1 MGGPGDAAQ
10 GSVDPPKGLSMN
22 QESNSPG
29 PIPKTGLVISIQAKS
44 KEAVAATVISHSSSE
59 IRVKLARPRS
69 QVPFRSGERVRIKY
83 WDEGTVAYYW
93 EAKVLEVDGDQEM
106 AISIHDT
113 GVAVQRRRS
122 YRLALRVPFTMTVID
137 AADPALECGTTVR
150 GRTEN
155 ISIAGLLFETDLPLS
170 IGDRVEINL
179 QFTQSDQVSALGWVV
194 RASPDQGKG
203 ESCSAIAVEFLQID
217 EEEQSQMLDFLVHYD
232 RSDDG

>member
-93 EAKVLEVDGDQEM
+93 EAKVWRWMG
-106 AISIHDT
+106 I
-113 GVAVQRRRS
+113 RRWRS
-122 YRLALRVPFTMTVID
+122 RSTTQALP
-137 AADPALECGTTVR
+137 CSG
-150 GRTEN
+150 
-155 ISIAGLLFETDLPLS
+155 
-170 IGDRVEINL
+170 GDRIDL
-179 QFTQSDQVSALGWVV
+179 LSG
-194 RASPDQGKG
+194 
-203 ESCSAIAVEFLQID
+203 FL
-217 EEEQSQMLDFLVHYD
+217 S
-232 RSDDG
+232 R